1 MKKKRLLYT
10 TLSIVLGT
18 SLLFSAVLSIQ
29 HWKNAEFSR
38 VEINFQY
45 PDKQALVV
53 KTEVEPLITAFLAE
67 NSDSSALR
75 IPSFLLETSLE
86 ALPYVADAQVYW
98 NLNQS
103 LMVTV
108 VSKQAKAKVFMND
121 QQFLLTQAHEL
132 LPAPRQTPLDLPIIT
147 GVKDSTTATNAG
159 TLLDEVIASP
169 AFTSDGLAQMEVNA
183 SNVVLI
189 PQGYPHRITANTG
202 IELAGDLRKLSAYY
216 AATPTQEL
224 EDIRSIDLRYKNQV
238 VSTTR

>member
-10 TLSIVLGT
+10 ALSIIFGT
-18 SLLFSAVLSIQ
+18 GLIFSAVLSMQ
-29 HWKNAEFSR
+29 HWKNAGFST
-38 VEINFQY
+38 VEVKFHY
-45 PDKQALVV
+45 PDNQALVV
-53 KTEVEPLITAFLAE
+53 SSEVEPLITTFLAAQP
-67 NSDSSALR
+67 DSSALKT
-75 IPSFLLETSLE
+75 PAFLLETSLE

-103 LMVTV
+103 LVVTV

-121 QQFLLTQAHEL
+121 QQFLLTQNHEL

-147 GVKDSTTATNAG
+147 GVNDSTTAARAG
-159 TLLDEVIASP
+159 TLLDAVFASP

-189 PQGYPHRITANTG
+189 PQGYTHRITANTG
-202 IELAGDLRKLSAYY
+202 NELAGDLRKLSAYY
-216 AATPTQEL
+216 AATPTLEL
-224 EDIRSIDLRYKNQV
+224 EEIISIDLRYKNQV